1 LCAEQNAGNTEASSQ
16 EQAADSGGVETT
28 EVGSRVGSE
37 ILLAGTAS
45 LDVTARFCTGRAA
58 LRHPP
63 LFAALPAVHNEG
75 DAHLHLYVITLSL
88 RIQNPHADVFH
99 DPAQL
104 SILTKPTRTHDHTPL
119 IYPND
124 LPNIATHT

>member
-1 LCAEQNAGNTEASSQ
+1 MAVGRRWQSGVPASNSFAAEPERQCLCAEQNAGNTEASSQ

-63 LFAALPAVHNEG
+63 LFAALPRCP
-75 DAHLHLYVITLSL
+75 Y
-88 RIQNPHADVFH
+88 
-99 DPAQL
+99 
-104 SILTKPTRTHDHTPL
+104 
-119 IYPND
+119 
-124 LPNIATHT
+124 